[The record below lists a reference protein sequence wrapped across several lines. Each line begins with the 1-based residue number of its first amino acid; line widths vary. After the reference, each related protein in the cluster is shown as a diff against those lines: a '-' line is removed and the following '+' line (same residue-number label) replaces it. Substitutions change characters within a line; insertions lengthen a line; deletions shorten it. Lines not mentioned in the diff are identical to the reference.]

1 MTINI
6 VPSTTVLSVDNG
18 AVIWILLSLDNLDFI
33 AIKILEPTAKDPL
46 KSKLINKSLI
56 TCKGSVEHNISQAV

>member
-6 VPSTTVLSVDNG
+6 VPSTTVLSVDNS

-33 AIKILEPTAKDPL
+33 AIKILDPTGFHKKQIAK
-46 KSKLINKSLI
+46 
-56 TCKGSVEHNISQAV
+56 